1 MCVEVHG
8 VHGPEFLFFSIGGF
22 FKKKKKKKALVISDF
37 LVFRQ
42 YFIQDPYADTFFA
55 PEYLCK

>member
-1 MCVEVHG
+1 MVCMG
-8 VHGPEFLFFSIGGF
+8 LNFYFSALAVSL
-22 FKKKKKKKALVISDF
+22 KKKKKKKALVISDF